1 MGVASHPPDEMAIH
15 VDANADADADAHAC
29 PADGNAHDDIDA
41 NVDDII
47 TGVDLTDVEVVL
59 GGFVINKEYENYHD
73 IDDRMTR
80 PQELTIN

>member
-1 MGVASHPPDEMAIH
+1 MGVASHPP
-15 VDANADADADAHAC
+15 ANADADANAHAC

-41 NVDDII
+41 NIDDII

-59 GGFVINKEYENYHD
+59 GGFVVNKEYENYDD